1 MSKKRIA
8 AAGVIAIAVVAAW
21 FFWLSPSS
29 TSHDTDETDVASRAS
44 AANEGRAVE
53 RKPSRWGTVVE
64 STGALSLDGIVRNEA
79 GEPVSGATVTATAKH
94 GADVMSDLKCQCDNH
109 CGFHLLEC
117 GCAEA
122 SGQLVELAAMRTGE
136 SVPLARATTG
146 ADGRFTL
153 TRPSA
158 EPMALWAE
166 TPTGIA
172 FVDSVTASS
181 SSGSLEVTLKPARF
195 IKGTVTNLLSKAG
208 VGGAL
213 VTAIYAQQSRFFDA
227 VAMEDGS
234 FRIGPL
240 PSGKYA
246 LVASAAALL
255 PEHQQFTTDSDV
267 ESEGGEVSLTL
278 ATPRTLG
285 GVVTAAGTPVAGV
298 EVKLEGQ
305 HRKRKVTTDAKG
317 RFQFASLRP
326 GDYELHA
333 ASRQGVGIA
342 KANLP
347 VTADNLAV
355 AIDLDAAAVWHGVVV
370 DEAGQPIE
378 AATVSATPGRRDGA
392 WVQAKTDERGQFEL
406 PALPPGSHLV
416 HAQAHGFSEQESRSE
431 TLAESGGEL
440 KFTLI
445 HALVISG
452 TVVDQAGLTVI
463 GATVTAAPSSDG
475 GADHDRALYM
485 GAPEGLSG
493 DGGTFSL
500 FVKPGQWGLHAS
512 KEGYMSASTETA
524 APAANVRLVLS
535 EGAMINGTVFEADG
549 GVAARVTVH
558 VEPPEDASEL
568 TRSEE
573 RFLWTELYKA
583 TAITR
588 ADGHFSMK
596 GLPPGKWELLA
607 RHSVGST
614 PSSAADV
621 SVAALDARVFELQ
634 TTTVVIRFAPGRT
647 VAGRVI
653 DEQGQPLSGVNV
665 YVSPKE
671 EVNSSKRIPEGAQVI
686 SGENGEFAFGGLR
699 SKLLQMTARDKEGR
713 FAVVDAQAGDLG
725 VIIKLPNGAYARG
738 RLLGDDGAPLREFKV
753 NSQPFT
759 TEDGTFRVS
768 TTDQDHLAFD
778 AAGYAQHLVRLPNPS
793 GGNDLGDI
801 KMPRG
806 TLLTGR
812 VIDAITQQPLADA
825 FVDVG
830 SEATGRPVHSLELS
844 ESRGAVKTNSKGQFR
859 LQVSPSADLLLVKR
873 EEYMPYIGALETGHD
888 VTIALNRGLTL
899 TVTVKNRDGQGVPT
913 YVTAT
918 SAAAVSA
925 RAVAGPDGVAKVN
938 PLSPGDWTIAV
949 RPRTGVYK
957 PVVVHVTGDQST
969 TVNEATTGSELKIDW
984 RGPTNVGLTW
994 GLAPGVAS
1002 NPYDVSARWGVP
1014 GSTSFQFVEPGEVT
1028 VFAIRASPG
1037 GGPPEYF
1044 AQQVTVTAE
1053 AVQTVVIN
1061 AKPWVRATAEMFR

>member
-1 MSKKRIA
+1 M
-8 AAGVIAIAVVAAW
+8 
-21 FFWLSPSS
+21 
-29 TSHDTDETDVASRAS
+29 
-44 AANEGRAVE
+44 
-53 RKPSRWGTVVE
+53 
-64 STGALSLDGIVRNEA
+64 
-79 GEPVSGATVTATAKH
+79 
-94 GADVMSDLKCQCDNH
+94 
-109 CGFHLLEC
+109 
-117 GCAEA
+117 
-122 SGQLVELAAMRTGE
+122 
-136 SVPLARATTG
+136 
-146 ADGRFTL
+146 
-153 TRPSA
+153 
-158 EPMALWAE
+158 
-166 TPTGIA
+166 
-172 FVDSVTASS
+172 
-181 SSGSLEVTLKPARF
+181 
-195 IKGTVTNLLSKAG
+195 
-208 VGGAL
+208 
-213 VTAIYAQQSRFFDA
+213 
-227 VAMEDGS
+227 
-234 FRIGPL
+234 
-240 PSGKYA
+240 
-246 LVASAAALL
+246 
-255 PEHQQFTTDSDV
+255 
-267 ESEGGEVSLTL
+267 
-278 ATPRTLG
+278 
-285 GVVTAAGTPVAGV
+285 TAAGTPVAGV

-370 DEAGQPIE
+370 DEAGQPVE

-406 PALPPGSHLV
+406 PGIPPGSHLV
-416 HAQAHGFSEQESRSE
+416 HAQARGFSEQESRSE
-431 TLAESGGEL
+431 TLAENGGEL
-440 KFTLI
+440 KFTLVR
-445 HALVISG
+445 AVVISG
-452 TVVDQAGLTVI
+452 TVVDQAGLPI
-463 GATVTAAPSSDG
+463 LGATVTATPVSDG
-475 GADHDRALYM
+475 GQGQAAYQQRESSDDV
-485 GAPEGLSG
+485 SV
-493 DGGTFSL
+493 DGGAFSL
-500 FVKPGQWGLHAS
+500 FVKPGQWTLGAS
-512 KEGYMSASTETA
+512 MEGYMSASTESE
-524 APAANVRLVLS
+524 APATNVRLVLS
-535 EGAMINGTVFEADG
+535 EGAMVDGTVFEADG
-549 GVAARVTVH
+549 GAAARVTVR
-558 VEPPEDASEL
+558 VEAPDDASDL
-568 TRSEE
+568 DMNGE
-573 RFLWTELYKA
+573 RFLRSDLYKVSA
-583 TAITR
+583 VTR

-596 GLPPGKWELLA
+596 GLPPGRWELIASHAA
-607 RHSVGST
+607 RAAQ
-614 PSSAADV
+614 SSPTQV
-621 SVAALDARVFELQ
+621 SVAAVDVRVFEHQ

-647 VAGRVI
+647 VAGHVI

-671 EVNSSKRIPEGAQVI
+671 DANPRTRIPEGAQVV
-686 SGENGEFAFGGLR
+686 SGESGEFAFSGLR
-699 SKLLQMTARDKEGR
+699 SKTLRVSASDKEGR
-713 FAVVDAQAGDLG
+713 FALVDAQAGDLT
-725 VIIKLPNGAYARG
+725 VILKLPNGAYARG

-753 NSQPFT
+753 NSKLVT
-759 TEDGTFRVS
+759 SEDGAFRVA
-768 TTDQDHLAFD
+768 TNNDDHLAFD

-793 GGNDLGDI
+793 GGNELGDI

-806 TLLTGR
+806 TTLSGR
-812 VIDAITQQPLADA
+812 VVDASTQQPVADA
-825 FVDVG
+825 LVDVG

-969 TVNEATTGSELKIDW
+969 TINEATTGSELKIDW